1 MNDIRKITVF
11 IGEIGSGKTE
21 VSINYAIR
29 IRKIKDKNIDLI
41 DLDIMK
47 PYIRL
52 RDLREKMEEFGV
64 NVVSPPQR
72 YKQADLPILIH
83 ATKSCIFDEERFCVY
98 DIGGG
103 EESSFILR
111 QFPELKEFPYNLFF
125 VVNIFRPFT
134 QTKEEI
140 KSAVRRLEAA
150 SDLKITGIVSNSH
163 LRNSTRKE
171 DIIQGYR
178 VVKEV
183 SEILNIPVAFVGVK
197 ENMVDEFK
205 DEEFYEYIFPIKTFI
220 KYPGE
225 K

>member
-1 MNDIRKITVF
+1 MNDIKKITIF

-21 VSINYAIR
+21 ISINYAIR
-29 IRKIKDKNIDLI
+29 LKKEKGKDVDLI

-52 RDLREKMEEFGV
+52 RDLKDEIKKFGV
-64 NVVSPPQR
+64 NVISPPQR

-83 ATKSCIFDEERFCVY
+83 ATKSCIFDDDKFCIY

-111 QFPELKEFPYNLFF
+111 QFPELREFPYNLFF

-134 QTKEEI
+134 QTMEEI
-140 KSAVRRLEAA
+140 GNAIKILESATGLEI
-150 SDLKITGIVSNSH
+150 SGIVSNSH
-163 LRNSTRKE
+163 LRGHTKKE
-171 DIIQGYR
+171 DVIKGYK

-183 SEILNIPVAFVGVK
+183 SKVLGIPIAFVGIR
-197 ENMVDEFK
+197 ESMVSEFRN
-205 DEEFYEYIFPIKTFI
+205 EEFYEHIFPIKTFI

-225 K
+225 R

>member
-1 MNDIRKITVF
+1 MNDIRKITIF

-21 VSINYAIR
+21 ISINYAIKLKKER
-29 IRKIKDKNIDLI
+29 DKDVDLI

-52 RDLREKMEEFGV
+52 RDLKDEIKKFGV

-83 ATKSCIFDEERFCVY
+83 ATKSCIFDDNRFCIY

-103 EESSFILR
+103 EESSFVLR
-111 QFPELKEFPYNLFF
+111 QFPELREFPYNLFF

-140 KSAVRRLEAA
+140 ENAIKILESA
-150 SDLKITGIVSNSH
+150 SDLKVSGIVSNTH
-163 LRNSTRKE
+163 LREYTKK
-171 DIIQGYR
+171 DDVVKGYK

-183 SEILNIPVAFVGVK
+183 SKVLDIPIAFVGVK
-197 ENMVDEFK
+197 ESMVDEFR
-205 DEEFYEYIFPIKTFI
+205 DEDFYEYIFPMKTFI

-225 K
+225 R

>member
-1 MNDIRKITVF
+1 MNNVKKITIF

-21 VSINYAIR
+21 ISINYAIKL
-29 IRKIKDKNIDLI
+29 RKEKDKDVDLI

-52 RDLREKMEEFGV
+52 RDLKDEIEKFGV

-83 ATKSCIFDEERFCVY
+83 ATKSCIFDENRFCVY

-111 QFPELKEFPYNLFF
+111 QFPELKEFSYNLFF

-140 KSAVRRLEAA
+140 ENAIKTLESA
-150 SDLKITGIVSNSH
+150 SGLKISGIVSNSH
-163 LRNSTRKE
+163 LRENTKKE
-171 DIIQGYR
+171 DVIKGYK

-183 SEILNIPVAFVGVK
+183 SGVLGIPIAFVGVK
-197 ENMVDEFK
+197 ESMVDKFR
-205 DEEFYEYIFPIKTFI
+205 DEEFYEYIFPMKTFI
-220 KYPGE
+220 QYPGE
-225 K
+225 R

>member
-1 MNDIRKITVF
+1 MNNVKKITIF

-21 VSINYAIR
+21 ISINYAIKL
-29 IRKIKDKNIDLI
+29 RKEKDKDVDLI

-52 RDLREKMEEFGV
+52 KDLKDEIEKSGV

-83 ATKSCIFDEERFCVY
+83 ATKSCIFDDNRFCVY

-111 QFPELKEFPYNLFF
+111 QFPELREFPYNLFF
-125 VVNIFRPFT
+125 VVNVFRPFT
-134 QTKEEI
+134 QTMEEI
-140 KSAVRRLEAA
+140 GNAMKILESATG
-150 SDLKITGIVSNSH
+150 LKISGIVSNSH
-163 LRNSTRKE
+163 LREHTKKE
-171 DIIQGYR
+171 DVIKGYK
-178 VVKEV
+178 VVKEISEVLGIPIAFIGVRESMV
-183 SEILNIPVAFVGVK
+183 SEFRN
-197 ENMVDEFK
+197 
-205 DEEFYEYIFPIKTFI
+205 EEFYEHIFPIKTFI

-225 K
+225 R

>member
-1 MNDIRKITVF
+1 MNNVKKITIF

-21 VSINYAIR
+21 ISINYAIKL
-29 IRKIKDKNIDLI
+29 RKEKNKDVDLI

-52 RDLREKMEEFGV
+52 RDLKDEIEKFGV

-83 ATKSCIFDEERFCVY
+83 ATKSCIFDENRFCVY

-111 QFPELKEFPYNLFF
+111 QFPELREFPYNLFF
-125 VVNIFRPFT
+125 VINIFRPFT

-140 KSAVRRLEAA
+140 ENAIKTLESA
-150 SDLKITGIVSNSH
+150 SGLKISGIVSNSH
-163 LRNSTRKE
+163 LRENTKKE
-171 DIIQGYR
+171 DVIKGYK

-183 SEILNIPVAFVGVK
+183 SGVLGIPIAFVGVK
-197 ENMVDEFK
+197 ESMVDKFR
-205 DEEFYEYIFPIKTFI
+205 DEEFYEYIFPMKTFI

-225 K
+225 R

>member
-1 MNDIRKITVF
+1 MNNVKKITIF

-21 VSINYAIR
+21 ISINYAIKL
-29 IRKIKDKNIDLI
+29 RKEKDKDVDLI

-52 RDLREKMEEFGV
+52 RDLKDEIEKFGV

-83 ATKSCIFDEERFCVY
+83 ATKSCIFDEDRFCVY

-140 KSAVRRLEAA
+140 ENAIKTLESA
-150 SDLKITGIVSNSH
+150 SGLKISGIVSNSH
-163 LRNSTRKE
+163 LRENTKKE
-171 DIIQGYR
+171 DVIKGYK

-183 SEILNIPVAFVGVK
+183 SGVLGIPIAFVGVK
-197 ENMVDEFK
+197 ESMVDKFR
-205 DEEFYEYIFPIKTFI
+205 DEEFYEYIFPMKTFI
-220 KYPGE
+220 QYPGE
-225 K
+225 R

>member
-1 MNDIRKITVF
+1 MNNVKKITIF

-21 VSINYAIR
+21 ISINYAIKL
-29 IRKIKDKNIDLI
+29 RKEKDKDVDLI

-52 RDLREKMEEFGV
+52 RDLKDEIEKFGV
-64 NVVSPPQR
+64 NVVSPPQK

-83 ATKSCIFDEERFCVY
+83 ATKSCIFDENRFCVY

-111 QFPELKEFPYNLFF
+111 QFPELREFPYNLFF
-125 VVNIFRPFT
+125 VLNIFRPFT

-140 KSAVRRLEAA
+140 ENAIKTLESA
-150 SDLKITGIVSNSH
+150 SGLKISGIVSNSH
-163 LRNSTRKE
+163 LRENTKKE
-171 DIIQGYR
+171 DVIKGYK

-183 SEILNIPVAFVGVK
+183 SGVLGIPIAFVGVK
-197 ENMVDEFK
+197 ESMVDKFR
-205 DEEFYEYIFPIKTFI
+205 DEEFYEYIFPMKTFI
-220 KYPGE
+220 QYPGE
-225 K
+225 R

>member
-1 MNDIRKITVF
+1 MNNVKKITIF

-21 VSINYAIR
+21 ISINYAIKL
-29 IRKIKDKNIDLI
+29 RKEKDKDVDLI

-52 RDLREKMEEFGV
+52 RDLKDEIEKFGV

-83 ATKSCIFDEERFCVY
+83 ATKSCIFDENRFCVY

-140 KSAVRRLEAA
+140 ENAIKTLESA
-150 SDLKITGIVSNSH
+150 SGLKISGIVSNSH
-163 LRNSTRKE
+163 LRENTKKE
-171 DIIQGYR
+171 DVIKGYK

-183 SEILNIPVAFVGVK
+183 SGVLGIPIAFVGVK
-197 ENMVDEFK
+197 ESMVDKFR
-205 DEEFYEYIFPIKTFI
+205 DEEFYEYIFPMKTFI
-220 KYPGE
+220 QYPGE
-225 K
+225 R

>member
-1 MNDIRKITVF
+1 MNNVKKITIF

-21 VSINYAIR
+21 ISINYAIKL
-29 IRKIKDKNIDLI
+29 RKEKNKDVDLI

-52 RDLREKMEEFGV
+52 RDLKDEIEKFGV

-83 ATKSCIFDEERFCVY
+83 ATKSCIFDDDRFCVY

-111 QFPELKEFPYNLFF
+111 QFPELREFPYNLFF

-140 KSAVRRLEAA
+140 ENAIKTLESA
-150 SDLKITGIVSNSH
+150 SGLKISGIVSNSH
-163 LRNSTRKE
+163 LREHTKKE
-171 DIIQGYR
+171 DVIKGYK

-183 SEILNIPVAFVGVK
+183 SGVLGIPIAFVGVK
-197 ENMVDEFK
+197 ESMVDKFK
-205 DEEFYEYIFPIKTFI
+205 DEEFYEYIFPMKTFI

-225 K
+225 R